1 MDKIQVVI
9 EWSNLP
15 PTVAYRICASIPI
28 KTAASIQSCPKAASV
43 RSRIKSISSPSSCRA
58 KDLAMESVARAHHRA
73 HSFSTC
79 SWWSQWRLKSSSFSQ
94 RSALLGCPSSIPAT
108 PSANALPLSCWQWTL
123 AALGKLCVQM
133 LKYTVHL
140 GKLHSPSHLHEVWEE
155 LNVGVLSSWKLQ
167 SQWLASLGKAHIKNR
182 ERHRVN
188 EVLAHVGFYPI
199 HHLRMLASENQR
211 IKEFFGGSRLWSC
224 SVTLRISRPVTTDIA

>member
-1 MDKIQVVI
+1 MTPQVLKFF
-9 EWSNLP
+9 S
-15 PTVAYRICASIPI
+15 TICSSWLSFIHSSHSIC
-28 KTAASIQSCPKAASV
+28 KCLATEL
-43 RSRIKSISSPSSCRA
+43 
-58 KDLAMESVARAHHRA
+58 LAMD
-73 HSFSTC
+73 TC
-79 SWWSQWRLKSSSFSQ
+79 CIGQTV
-94 RSALLGCPSSIPAT
+94 CT
-108 PSANALPLSCWQWTL
+108 NAQI
-123 AALGKLCVQM
+123 
-133 LKYTVHL
+133 
-140 GKLHSPSHLHEVWEE
+140 HLHEVWEE

-211 IKEFFGGSRLWSC
+211 IKGFFGGSRLWSC